1 MRNCNKNVNITLH
14 EIIDEIQLGESTVE
28 IRNAIEII
36 KFILG
41 FIPVIN
47 CITDIY
53 QLVDDVTQALSDDGK
68 ISGGEWLALGADVI
82 FLGLDVVAAGD
93 IIKAVKAAKTAE
105 KKAAKRA
112 GSVPT
117 TKAAQKATKAA
128 KNAVRKAAQ
137 ADEAKQIATGAA
149 KDVIKKVTEGAA
161 NNVMDEYVATPEN
174 AGMPNAVKRESLDI
188 ILLIRRWEGIQ
199 KGMYRLKVQHILYLI
214 AVVFGVIGFLNF
226 QSSMRTSSYEKV
238 SGYITDVEETSE
250 LTKAGYKPRYN
261 YIIHWFRD
269 GEEYQRAVYEALSE
283 PDESATEFWASLD
296 NTDAIASEPAGIR
309 TEAYL
314 NWLVAALS
322 AILGGI
328 IDARNSRKTGKNR
341 SRRRDERENAQ
352 ILWSVV
358 AFCMAIGVAIT
369 GFSLWI
375 SYRDGYYINSVMKD
389 LLLVF
394 AIGFIGCLIGVK
406 KNKTK

>member
-1 MRNCNKNVNITLH
+1 M
-14 EIIDEIQLGESTVE
+14 
-28 IRNAIEII
+28 
-36 KFILG
+36 
-41 FIPVIN
+41 
-47 CITDIY
+47 
-53 QLVDDVTQALSDDGK
+53 
-68 ISGGEWLALGADVI
+68 
-82 FLGLDVVAAGD
+82 
-93 IIKAVKAAKTAE
+93 
-105 KKAAKRA
+105 
-112 GSVPT
+112 
-117 TKAAQKATKAA
+117 
-128 KNAVRKAAQ
+128 
-137 ADEAKQIATGAA
+137 
-149 KDVIKKVTEGAA
+149 
-161 NNVMDEYVATPEN
+161 
-174 AGMPNAVKRESLDI
+174 
-188 ILLIRRWEGIQ
+188 
-199 KGMYRLKVQHILYLI
+199 KVQHILYLI

-322 AILGGI
+322 AILGGM
-328 IDARNSRKTGKNR
+328 IDARNTRKMGKNR

>member
-1 MRNCNKNVNITLH
+1 
-14 EIIDEIQLGESTVE
+14 
-28 IRNAIEII
+28 
-36 KFILG
+36 
-41 FIPVIN
+41 
-47 CITDIY
+47 
-53 QLVDDVTQALSDDGK
+53 
-68 ISGGEWLALGADVI
+68 
-82 FLGLDVVAAGD
+82 
-93 IIKAVKAAKTAE
+93 
-105 KKAAKRA
+105 
-112 GSVPT
+112 
-117 TKAAQKATKAA
+117 
-128 KNAVRKAAQ
+128 
-137 ADEAKQIATGAA
+137 
-149 KDVIKKVTEGAA
+149 
-161 NNVMDEYVATPEN
+161 
-174 AGMPNAVKRESLDI
+174 
-188 ILLIRRWEGIQ
+188 
-199 KGMYRLKVQHILYLI
+199 MYRLKVQHILYLI

-322 AILGGI
+322 AILGGM
-328 IDARNSRKTGKNR
+328 IDARNTRKTGKNR

-394 AIGFIGCLIGVK
+394 CHWIHWLSDRSEKEQDKIGVSDRPGRNSYWK
-406 KNKTK
+406 IVGSTVGGVVGNGVSIAMNVDLDGDGETGKEL

>member
-1 MRNCNKNVNITLH
+1 
-14 EIIDEIQLGESTVE
+14 
-28 IRNAIEII
+28 
-36 KFILG
+36 
-41 FIPVIN
+41 
-47 CITDIY
+47 
-53 QLVDDVTQALSDDGK
+53 
-68 ISGGEWLALGADVI
+68 
-82 FLGLDVVAAGD
+82 
-93 IIKAVKAAKTAE
+93 
-105 KKAAKRA
+105 
-112 GSVPT
+112 
-117 TKAAQKATKAA
+117 
-128 KNAVRKAAQ
+128 
-137 ADEAKQIATGAA
+137 
-149 KDVIKKVTEGAA
+149 
-161 NNVMDEYVATPEN
+161 
-174 AGMPNAVKRESLDI
+174 
-188 ILLIRRWEGIQ
+188 
-199 KGMYRLKVQHILYLI
+199 MYRLKVQHILYLI

-296 NTDAIASEPAGIR
+296 NTDAIASESAGIR

-322 AILGGI
+322 AILGGM
-328 IDARNSRKTGKNR
+328 IDARNTRKTGKNR

>member
-1 MRNCNKNVNITLH
+1 
-14 EIIDEIQLGESTVE
+14 
-28 IRNAIEII
+28 
-36 KFILG
+36 
-41 FIPVIN
+41 
-47 CITDIY
+47 
-53 QLVDDVTQALSDDGK
+53 
-68 ISGGEWLALGADVI
+68 
-82 FLGLDVVAAGD
+82 
-93 IIKAVKAAKTAE
+93 
-105 KKAAKRA
+105 
-112 GSVPT
+112 
-117 TKAAQKATKAA
+117 
-128 KNAVRKAAQ
+128 
-137 ADEAKQIATGAA
+137 
-149 KDVIKKVTEGAA
+149 
-161 NNVMDEYVATPEN
+161 
-174 AGMPNAVKRESLDI
+174 
-188 ILLIRRWEGIQ
+188 
-199 KGMYRLKVQHILYLI
+199 MYRLKVQHILYLI

-322 AILGGI
+322 AILGGM
-328 IDARNSRKTGKNR
+328 IDARNTRKMGKNR

-358 AFCMAIGVAIT
+358 AFCMAIGVDIT
-369 GFSLWI
+369 GFSLWTYLI
-375 SYRDGYYINSVMKD
+375 STVIVSYIVYGFLNTQN
-389 LLLVF
+389 
-394 AIGFIGCLIGVK
+394 GFINNSILEPLGKNGIAWYSQPKYWPLIITFVYLW
-406 KNKTK
+406 KNFGYSSIIYFATVVGIDKTYYEAAVIDGATRWQQVRYVTLSSLKPTIITLVLMSIGRIFYSDFGLFYQVPMNSGALIDVTNTIDTYVYRGLTTLNNVGMSAAAGFYQSIVGFILVLTANMIVRKVSRENALF